1 MYLKQY
7 LFTLTFAV
15 ALFMVGFG
23 CSSGNRVELPEIES
37 LVNQRRAEML
47 EKFYEKREVEEMA
60 DVAFLLRGKALEAFI
75 TERRAFEEW
84 YAYQD
89 AISERVIMD
98 IWQAYSGGSAGGSF
112 QVAHLFD
119 IAIANAAEQEILYK
133 VLAREGLAR
142 PSQESACMEQIEA
155 AKDDLVEDLKSLYSG
170 FDTNNNW
177 RMIEY
182 TPDQLEVFLDR
193 DLALFRKWMTSRKQ
207 LEASLESDV
216 QTLYSSITSF
226 WIYLCLTQYQTRFIE
241 E

>member
-1 MYLKQY
+1 
-7 LFTLTFAV
+7 
-15 ALFMVGFG
+15 MV
-23 CSSGNRVELPEIES
+23 
-37 LVNQRRAEML
+37 
-47 EKFYEKREVEEMA
+47 
-60 DVAFLLRGKALEAFI
+60 
-75 TERRAFEEW
+75 
-84 YAYQD
+84 
-89 AISERVIMD
+89 
-98 IWQAYSGGSAGGSF
+98 
-112 QVAHLFD
+112 D

-142 PSQESACMEQIEA
+142 LSQESACMEQIEA

-226 WIYLCLTQYQTRFIE
+226 WMYL
-241 E
+241 